1 VTDRGSGDAP
11 LACPFLAFEDDRDA
25 RSPRPDHRHRC
36 FAEIRPAPRAIAHQE
51 RYCLTAG
58 FVSCPTFLD
67 WARREAAAVREPL
80 RAGSDERAGSSG
92 LGGSPEGEGFDRSV
106 GGGAGSAAEDFGRRD
121 WTAPPPWSRG
131 EPGRPEEA
139 IGPVAPMPPFLAGRE
154 TAGTAGAGSGSS
166 PVAGAPG
173 AAGSTSAGP
182 VAAGPAGGRAA
193 VGPAAG
199 PVGGGPAVGGLGDR
213 RAADDEE
220 LEAGALGT
228 TQATVIDPGRRSRA
242 DRWGDVPPWERPRWT
257 EAYPRL
263 RTPIGLPAVSP
274 LLLAAAA
281 VVVAALALFF
291 VPPMLL
297 NLGGQAPA
305 SPSPSP
311 TLASPSTSPSPTPT
325 PVPTPLVY
333 VVQSGDTLSKI
344 AKRFG
349 VSLDALIEANKD
361 RITNPDRINIGD
373 QIVIPTPPPE
383 VVPGQSSPA
392 ASEAPPSPAP

>member
-1 VTDRGSGDAP
+1 
-11 LACPFLAFEDDRDA
+11 
-25 RSPRPDHRHRC
+25 
-36 FAEIRPAPRAIAHQE
+36 
-51 RYCLTAG
+51 
-58 FVSCPTFLD
+58 
-67 WARREAAAVREPL
+67 
-80 RAGSDERAGSSG
+80 
-92 LGGSPEGEGFDRSV
+92 
-106 GGGAGSAAEDFGRRD
+106 
-121 WTAPPPWSRG
+121 
-131 EPGRPEEA
+131 
-139 IGPVAPMPPFLAGRE
+139 
-154 TAGTAGAGSGSS
+154 
-166 PVAGAPG
+166 
-173 AAGSTSAGP
+173 
-182 VAAGPAGGRAA
+182 
-193 VGPAAG
+193 
-199 PVGGGPAVGGLGDR
+199 
-213 RAADDEE
+213 
-220 LEAGALGT
+220 
-228 TQATVIDPGRRSRA
+228 
-242 DRWGDVPPWERPRWT
+242 
-257 EAYPRL
+257 
-263 RTPIGLPAVSP
+263 
-274 LLLAAAA
+274 LLAAAA

-344 AKRFG
+344 AKQFG